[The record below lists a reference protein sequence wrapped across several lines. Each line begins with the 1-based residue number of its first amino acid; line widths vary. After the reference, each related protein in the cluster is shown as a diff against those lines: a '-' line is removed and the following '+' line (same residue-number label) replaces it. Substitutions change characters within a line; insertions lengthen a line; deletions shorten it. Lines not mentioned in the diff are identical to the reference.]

1 MLLFTK
7 LIVLMC
13 VISISLIKHSGKKEH
28 SINKL
33 TNCNYCSNKNQNK
46 IMKGYQSNIETIT
59 QENKNFRAVLYTGKH
74 LQLVIMSL
82 KPGEDIGEETHAHVD
97 QFFRIEKGTGVSSIN
112 GVQHPIKSGDVIIVP
127 AGAKHN
133 VLNLSATDDLKLY
146 TIYAP
151 PNHEDKI
158 KRSTKKVAIAIPE
171 KFDGMTTE

>member
-1 MLLFTK
+1 
-7 LIVLMC
+7 
-13 VISISLIKHSGKKEH
+13 
-28 SINKL
+28 
-33 TNCNYCSNKNQNK
+33 
-46 IMKGYQSNIETIT
+46 MKGYQSNIETIT
-59 QENKNFRAVLYTGKH
+59 QENKNFRAVLYTGEH

-112 GVQHPIKSGDVIIVP
+112 GIQHPIKSGDVIIVP

-133 VLNLSATDDLKLY
+133 IINSNSTADLKLY

-158 KRSTKKVAIAIPE
+158 IRTTKKKAIEIPE
-171 KFDGMTTE
+171 EFDGKTSE